1 MFGAK
6 ASLHSRREYEGTD
19 GRAYEAVHPINQE
32 TLLLGADVLYEKVRV
47 QVWRSWRGDPPSAEA
62 FQPPLLP
69 STLVMRACEHSHTT
83 KTQHS
88 SQFLISSSSTFDP
101 LPRRLHSSGLK
112 HVLPCSDRH

>member
-6 ASLHSRREYEGTD
+6 ALLHSRREYEGTD

-47 QVWRSWRGDPPSAEA
+47 HVWRSWRGDPPSAEA

-69 STLVMRACEHSHTT
+69 STLVMRACEHPTE
-83 KTQHS
+83 
-88 SQFLISSSSTFDP
+88 FASTP
-101 LPRRLHSSGLK
+101 IPPRHNILPNF
-112 HVLPCSDRH
+112 

>member
-69 STLVMRACEHSHTT
+69 ST
-83 KTQHS
+83 QHS